1 MVGCEGGGRHAHRA
15 ERAERSRR
23 RRSGGPERSQAA
35 SHRTAARRRRGRFRG
50 GGRRP
55 RRPSRA
61 DAFLLSPL
69 RRGTPRLDR
78 RQNRARRALLRRRAR
93 QDVPV
98 RPRRLPGDVR
108 VGARAQRIRLGRRAH
123 VRGED
128 GGGGVRH
135 RHGLPGQA
143 ARRVHIPAQSVVQP
157 EVQGAHRG
165 VRRRRT
171 HDWRR
176 VHQPQR
182 FLHRHDHRG
191 AAWDAVPGQ
200 RRGTRGEVDHLRR
213 GALHEGQGARSRVGR
228 IHRLRSERV
237 QIRVSLRHAAQRARV
252 CRVDHALTRAPVPRG
267 VHRLQTHAVAALRL
281 SQGWQRPAL
290 DRQRAERVPGVQL
303 RHVASGA
310 GRDSTVGEET

>member
-1 MVGCEGGGRHAHRA
+1 MEMDGFVSSHHSVWRPHRYDGKDGRRHRLVGCEGGGRHAHCA

-55 RRPSRA
+55 RARPSRA

-128 GGGGVRH
+128 GSGGVRH

-143 ARRVHIPAQSVVQP
+143 ARRVHIPAQSAVQP

-165 VRRRRT
+165 VRRRRFN
-171 HDWRR
+171 DWRR

-191 AAWDAVPGQ
+191 AAWVCC
-200 RRGTRGEVDHLRR
+200 T
-213 GALHEGQGARSRVGR
+213 GAATWYGR
-228 IHRLRSERV
+228 
-237 QIRVSLRHAAQRARV
+237 
-252 CRVDHALTRAPVPRG
+252 
-267 VHRLQTHAVAALRL
+267 
-281 SQGWQRPAL
+281 
-290 DRQRAERVPGVQL
+290 
-303 RHVASGA
+303 
-310 GRDSTVGEET
+310 

>member
-1 MVGCEGGGRHAHRA
+1 MPTAQSAPSE
-15 ERAERSRR
+15 
-23 RRSGGPERSQAA
+23 AA
-35 SHRTAARRRRGRFRG
+35 AAARAVLNARKQPPTAPPPADAEDDSEEEGAA
-50 GGRRP
+50 P

-128 GGGGVRH
+128 GSGGVRH

-143 ARRVHIPAQSVVQP
+143 ARRVHIPAQSAVQP

-165 VRRRRT
+165 VRRRRFN
-171 HDWRR
+171 DWRR

-191 AAWDAVPGQ
+191 AAWVCC
-200 RRGTRGEVDHLRR
+200 T
-213 GALHEGQGARSRVGR
+213 GAA
-228 IHRLRSERV
+228 
-237 QIRVSLRHAAQRARV
+237 
-252 CRVDHALTRAPVPRG
+252 T
-267 VHRLQTHAVAALRL
+267 
-281 SQGWQRPAL
+281 W
-290 DRQRAERVPGVQL
+290 
-303 RHVASGA
+303 
-310 GRDSTVGEET
+310 